1 MLLVS
6 TRAGQREEIQVTTS
20 QLESSSRDYEGVAA
34 RVATPPDTALYGEYS
49 PPPEAFRTEDGV
61 TQIVYEIEDRLSD
74 DGRTG
79 YLAEPDRYHLYVSLT
94 CPWAQRAL
102 IALGERGLDR
112 VVTWSAVD
120 PVRDGRGWAFRS
132 GEGFGPDSVNGFALL
147 QEAYLATNPQYS
159 GHISVP
165 ALWDKKT
172 ARLVSN
178 HYETLT
184 LDLETQFAPWAQ
196 EGVSLYPRGHR
207 DEIDGLRE
215 EIAEELLH
223 PIGRAHSSTTDQRA
237 LLKEGLAR
245 VLDSFDRRLGT
256 QRFLVGNQVTD
267 ADIML
272 FVALV
277 RLDDALFPIGGPH
290 YSRVSD
296 YPALW
301 DYARDLY
308 QRPSFS
314 LATNFSQIRGAKNL
328 KTSESLPN
336 EANSNEPASWNTPH
350 HRCEFV

>member
-1 MLLVS
+1 
-6 TRAGQREEIQVTTS
+6 VTTS
-20 QLESSSRDYEGVAA
+20 QLETNSRDHEEGGP
-34 RVATPPDTALYGEYS
+34 RVASPPDTDAYGTYS
-49 PPPEAFRTEDGV
+49 PPPGAFRTEDG
-61 TQIVYEIEDRLSD
+61 TTRIIYEI
-74 DGRTG
+74 DGRLRDDVSTG

-102 IALGERGLDR
+102 IALTERGLDR

-132 GEGFGPDSVNGFALL
+132 GSGFGPDPINGFVLL
-147 QEAYLATNPQYS
+147 QEAYLATDPEYA

-165 ALWDKKT
+165 ALWDTKT

-184 LDLETQFAPWAQ
+184 HDLETQFASWST
-196 EGVSLYPRGHR
+196 EGVNLYPRGHR
-207 DEIDGLRE
+207 DEIDRLRNDITEGL
-215 EIAEELLH
+215 LQ
-223 PIGRAHSSTTDQRA
+223 PMGRAHSSNAEQRVS
-237 LLKEGLAR
+237 LKDELAD
-245 VLDSFDRRLGT
+245 VLDTFDRRLST

-277 RLDDALFPIGGPH
+277 RLDDEQFPPGGPS

-296 YPALW
+296 YPTLW

-314 LATNFSQIRGAKNL
+314 STTDFAQIRGAQSLKNA
-328 KTSESLPN
+328 ESHSDGPN
-336 EANSNEPASWNTPH
+336 VESHSDGPSSNDPAEWNTPH
-350 HRCEFV
+350 HRCEFL